1 MANEQT
7 LTGIELRE
15 AVLRAAGWATF
26 EWEAGLYGLR
36 KPDGK
41 PLLAY
46 QDFTIKMAH
55 SWVSEA
61 DAWQSAPAVESSV
74 DAAEKWLTLPEG
86 LYWGLETPIDSNAHA
101 YVSILDVDAEMVEDT
116 SGQYMNVP
124 LARANHPSLA
134 VAMCQAFLAWKAG
147 A

>member
-1 MANEQT
+1 MENERV
-7 LTGIELRE
+7 LTGIELRK
-15 AVLRAAGWATF
+15 AVLEATGWTFGANYSFVANKDWGAYSPNGQIWFAARTLSYAIEGC
-26 EWEAGLYGLR
+26 
-36 KPDGK
+36 
-41 PLLAY
+41 
-46 QDFTIKMAH
+46 
-55 SWVSEA
+55 
-61 DAWQSAPAVESSV
+61 PAVESSV
-74 DAAEKWLTLPEG
+74 DAALRWLKLPDG

-134 VAMCQAFLAWKAG
+134 VAMCQAYLAWKAG

>member
-1 MANEQT
+1 MENEQQL
-7 LTGIELRE
+7 LTGIELRK
-15 AVLRAAGWATF
+15 AVLGKLGWRV
-26 EWEAGLYGLR
+26 EKRLSGLIVIFDPQGKHITSEDVNTDFDTVEQAWGL
-36 KPDGK
+36 
-41 PLLAY
+41 
-46 QDFTIKMAH
+46 T
-55 SWVSEA
+55 
-61 DAWQSAPAVESSV
+61 PAVESSV
-74 DAAEKWLTLPEG
+74 DAALRWLKLPDG

-134 VAMCQAFLAWKAG
+134 VAMCQAYLAWKAG